1 MHGMAL
7 AECRFYLRSISIRTG
22 VGRTYSAAR
31 CSGLSTGR
39 GSLIPRRR
47 RLPNPPRVKEPL
59 YSNLKE
65 IVRKNDWE
73 NAMREVDLAVSN
85 GTDRCAVHGYSTVVR
100 EMGKAGDWKKVLRVL
115 EHVTGRGTR
124 PDFFFFI
131 QLLHAIGRNGR
142 WEEAL
147 GLLASMYPKYGVK
160 PCTVCC
166 NLVMRSLA
174 DARQFDAALQLVSIL
189 SSRLSRLSS
198 LTGKLV
204 T

>member
-1 MHGMAL
+1 MRGMAL
-7 AECRFYLRSISIRTG
+7 VECRFYLRSISTHTG
-22 VGRTYSAAR
+22 VGHAYTMVR
-31 CSGLSTGR
+31 CSDGFSTGR
-39 GSLIPRRR
+39 GLLMPRRR
-47 RLPNPPRVKEPL
+47 RLPTPPRVKEPL

-65 IVRKNDWE
+65 IVRRNDWE
-73 NAMREVDLAVSN
+73 DAMRVVDLAVSN

-100 EMGKAGDWKKVLRVL
+100 AMGKAGDWKKVLSVL

-131 QLLHAIGRNGR
+131 QSLRAIGQNGR

-147 GLLASMYPKYGVK
+147 GLLGSMYPTYGVK

-174 DARQFDAALQLVSIL
+174 GAGQSKAALQLVSTL
-189 SSRLSRLSS
+189 SSIVYSFPVLI
-198 LTGKLV
+198 
-204 T
+204 